1 MRLSCFMKFLYLTL
15 LLPATHRERQ
25 RQRQTDRQTD
35 RQAGRQTDRQTDT
48 QRLTN
53 GGGTRR
59 ISTKSIALALAAQTA
74 ARRHHRRRCR
84 RHHRLLSLLL
94 LLLPLA
100 LLSWVGQEV

>member
-1 MRLSCFMKFLYLTL
+1 MRLSRFMKFLYLTL

-74 ARRHHRRRCR
+74 ARRHHR
-84 RHHRLLSLLL
+84 LLSLLL